1 MSAQDHTPDTAAS
14 GGASTEA
21 TLHESHSTIHAV
33 APASLSLAK
42 SAPAAA
48 DGRQRPQPLPARHQL
63 PGRAG
68 LIAHAR
74 SAAGQLLPRLQYQVA
89 RLGVAGQ
96 TGLAALAA
104 AAVVATTALIPGQ
117 HALQSLSAELAR
129 AQRPVGVAEVEQPA
143 PRLIASLPTRA
154 QMPGVIGEIYTQ
166 AKAAGVAMDS
176 GRYRYT
182 PAKRGA
188 IDSYEL
194 EFPVKAA
201 YPAIRTFIN
210 GTLTALPA
218 VALDKLRLERK
229 VVGDQVVGADVGF
242 VVFMRG
248 EPKP

>member
-21 TLHESHSTIHAV
+21 TLHESHSTVHAV

-42 SAPAAA
+42 MRNP
-48 DGRQRPQPLPARHQL
+48 L

-68 LIAHAR
+68 LLAHAR
-74 SAAGQLLPRLQYQVA
+74 SAAGQLLPRLQYQIA

-129 AQRPVGVAEVEQPA
+129 AQRPVGVAEVEQSA
-143 PRLIASLPTRA
+143 PRLIASLPTRT

-229 VVGDQVVGADVGF
+229 AVGDQVVSADVGF
-242 VVFMRG
+242 VVFVRA
-248 EPKP
+248 EQRP